1 MNSSALHV
9 GLGAYGVA
17 WLLSPATRGLTAR
30 GPDPGGAEYSL
41 PLTIVDLVRLAA
53 DFGFRRLQLADN
65 TPVDALSATE
75 WGEVLRVADERQVAL
90 EMGMRGLREEAVQQ
104 HLDRAVDAGSPFLRI
119 VIDQSEFEP
128 EPAEIVRLLRRLVPA
143 LAERR
148 VVLAIENH
156 DRFPARELAAMLE
169 AVDSP
174 WLGICLDTVNSLGAG
189 EGVETVVAVLA
200 PHVVNVHLKEFVVRR
215 AAFQGGFVVEGAPL
229 GAGWLKESRVR
240 SVLAQLPRC
249 RSVTLEQWVPAQR
262 DIAATVA
269 AELRWCAEGVRT
281 LRTWFPEADWAP
293 VGGSSS
299 EPDESRP
306 SR

>member
-1 MNSSALHV
+1 MSPSALQV

-17 WLLSPATRGLTAR
+17 WLLSPATQGLTAR

-75 WGEVLRVADERQVAL
+75 WREVLRVAGERQVAL
-90 EMGMRGLREEAVQQ
+90 EVGMRGLREESVRRY
-104 HLDRAVDAGSPFLRI
+104 LDRAVDAGSPFLRI
-119 VIDQSEFEP
+119 VIDHAQFEP
-128 EPAEIVRLLRRLVPA
+128 ETAEIVRVLRRLVPV

-156 DRFPARELAAMLE
+156 DRFSARDLSTMLE
-169 AVDSP
+169 TVASP
-174 WLGICLDTVNSLGAG
+174 WLGFCLDTVNSLGAG
-189 EGVETVVAVLA
+189 EGMETVVAVLA

-215 AAFQGGFVVEGAPL
+215 SAYQGGFVVEGAPL
-229 GAGWLKESRVR
+229 GTGWLKESRVR
-240 SVLAQLPRC
+240 SFLAQLPRC
-249 RSVTLEQWVPAQR
+249 RSVTLEQWVPAQPN
-262 DIAATVA
+262 IAATVA
-269 AELRWCAEGVRT
+269 EELRWCAEGVRT

-293 VGGSSS
+293 VGRSSR
-299 EPDESRP
+299 EPDGSRP
-306 SR
+306 SQ

>member
-1 MNSSALHV
+1 
-9 GLGAYGVA
+9 
-17 WLLSPATRGLTAR
+17 
-30 GPDPGGAEYSL
+30 
-41 PLTIVDLVRLAA
+41 
-53 DFGFRRLQLADN
+53 
-65 TPVDALSATE
+65 
-75 WGEVLRVADERQVAL
+75 
-90 EMGMRGLREEAVQQ
+90 MGMRGLREEAVQQ
-104 HLDRAVDAGSPFLRI
+104 HLDRAVEAGSTFLRI

-215 AAFQGGFVVEGAPL
+215 SAFQGGFVVEGAPL